1 MSPSLF
7 VAEDFL
13 LIGDEALVAEPFTDQ
28 GIIESVAAPA
38 ANKLDKDEGD
48 DAKVTEHPPPTI
60 NDALAALAALSTLRH
75 FIETRMCKD
84 SELSLQYI
92 CALKDMVADAR
103 LTQLRQ
109 TSIFYLFWE

>member
-13 LIGDEALVAEPFTDQ
+13 LIGDEALVAEPLTDQ
-28 GIIESVAAPA
+28 EKIETVAAPA

-60 NDALAALAALSTLRH
+60 NDALGALSTLRH

-84 SELSLQYI
+84 SKLSPQYI
-92 CALKDMVADAR
+92 CALSDMVADAR
-103 LTQLRQ
+103 LTQLRR
-109 TSIFYLFWE
+109 TSIFDSFWE